1 MKKLY
6 SLEPIRC
13 RFKSGIILLLL
24 EEENQFMKKWKGS
37 TSILFLAFIFYFNA
51 VVWLIT
57 GKKAMVCVWFLC
69 ATVELI
75 IGLYYRRKEKKQL
88 EEEQQE

>member
-24 EEENQFMKKWKGS
+24 EEETQ
-37 TSILFLAFIFYFNA
+37 
-51 VVWLIT
+51 
-57 GKKAMVCVWFLC
+57 GKEA
-69 ATVELI
+69 A
-75 IGLYYRRKEKKQL
+75 
-88 EEEQQE
+88 